1 MDDAPQAS
9 RALIELENTDV
20 DLDGAPVL
28 RGISWRLSIGE
39 HWGIVGEN
47 GSGKSTFLAL
57 LAGTRWPAPDRGR
70 RHYDFGGG
78 PERDAIEA
86 RRRITL
92 VGPELQD
99 LYVRREW
106 SFAAVDVV
114 LSGVKRTDVPRLA
127 AAPEDRAEATAL
139 LAQCGAA
146 HLAARPFLELSRG
159 EQRRVLIARALA
171 FDPVVLL
178 LDEPLAGLDA
188 DARRAVGDAIRRAAK
203 RAQIVV
209 TAHARDE
216 LPDIVT
222 HVARIDAGRMVEQGP
237 ARLSPA
243 PARPAAHG
251 PRRPRPAIPAPPA
264 MPAADLPLIEVRR
277 ADVWLGER
285 RVLRGIDWRLGAGEH
300 WLVQGANGAGKST
313 FLRLL
318 HGQLRPAVGG
328 SIDWPALGSP
338 RSIRALRRDVAW
350 VSPEL
355 QAGYRY
361 RTTVRDAIASGFDS
375 SLGLVRAL
383 DADERARVDALLEEL
398 DLLRLADRLQT
409 ELSYGQFRRVLLARA
424 LVRRP
429 RVLLLD
435 EPWEGLDGRRIGLL
449 AARLDDYAADGTQIV
464 CATHVDVDA
473 DRYTHRL
480 VLEGGAIAS
489 AGPVSRRADAAAGP
503 RGN

>member
-1 MDDAPQAS
+1 MDDATQAP

-20 DLDGAPVL
+20 DIDGTPVL
-28 RGISWRLSIGE
+28 RGIDWRLSVGE

-47 GSGKSTFLAL
+47 GSGKSTFLRL
-57 LAGTRWPAPDRGR
+57 LEGTRWPAPDRGR
-70 RHYDFGGG
+70 RRYDFGRG

-106 SFAAVDVV
+106 NFAAVDVV
-114 LSGVKRTDVPRLA
+114 LAGLKRTDVPRLA
-127 AAPEDRAEATAL
+127 VAPQDRAEATAL
-139 LAQCGAA
+139 LAECGAA
-146 HLAARPFLELSRG
+146 HLADRPFLELSRG

-178 LDEPLAGLDA
+178 LDEPFAGLDTA
-188 DARRAVGDAIRRAAK
+188 SRRAVGDAIRRAAA

-216 LPDIVT
+216 LPDVVT
-222 HVARIDAGRMVEQGP
+222 HVARIDAGRIVEQGP
-237 ARLSPA
+237 ARPSPA
-243 PARPAAHG
+243 PAAPAALG
-251 PRRPRPAIPAPPA
+251 PRRPRSAPPA
-264 MPAADLPLIEVRR
+264 MPAAELPLIEVRR
-277 ADVWLGER
+277 ADVWLGDR
-285 RVLRGIDWRLGAGEH
+285 RVLRGIDWRLAAGEH
-300 WLVQGANGAGKST
+300 WLIQGANGSGKST

-338 RSIRALRRDVAW
+338 RSIRALRRDIAW

-375 SLGLVRAL
+375 SLGLVRPLA
-383 DADERARVDALLEEL
+383 ADERARVEALLEQF
-398 DLLRLADRLQT
+398 DLAHLAERLQT

-424 LVRRP
+424 LVGRP

-435 EPWEGLDGRRIGLL
+435 EPWEGLDRPRIELL
-449 AARLDDYAADGTQIV
+449 AARLDEYAAEGTQIV

-480 VLEGGAIAS
+480 VLEHGAIAA
-489 AGPVSRRADAAAGP
+489 AGPVSGRADAASGP
-503 RGN
+503 RGS